1 MARRPRARVAP
12 LLRSGCA
19 ATTSILGPRRQLQ
32 AHTLQAPSPV
42 CVGEFLSAVAGE
54 ADVSVPGGSEVEEVG
69 DVGEVADVTLDGEVL
84 VTPRPGDCPG
94 GMNGD
99 CGVLV
104 R

>member
-1 MARRPRARVAP
+1 MARRPKARVA
-12 LLRSGCA
+12 LLHSGCA
-19 ATTSILGPRRQLQ
+19 AATSTGGPRRQLQ

-42 CVGEFLSAVAGE
+42 CVGEFLSAVTGE
-54 ADVSVPGGSEVEEVG
+54 FDVPVPGGCPALEFEAVP
-69 DVGEVADVTLDGEVL
+69 AVTLDDEVPVPL
-84 VTPRPGDCPG
+84 RPGDCPG